1 MQKTL
6 DSVVLSNID
15 NIDKM
20 VDPILNIQEHAL
32 QFAFMLAK
40 ELGVK
45 DIRNFLKTR
54 LNERSLVG
62 IKKYGVMLSEA
73 DLPRETLIA
82 HALEECLDL
91 ANYMQAIFQLDK

>member
-1 MQKTL
+1 MNNQTP
-6 DSVVLSNID
+6 DSVVLSNMITVA
-15 NIDKM
+15 KM
-20 VDPILNIQEHAL
+20 PDPLVSIKENAL
-32 QFAFMLAK
+32 QNAFVLAK

-45 DIRNFLKTR
+45 DVRNYLQAQ

-73 DLPRETLIA
+73 YLPRETLIA

-91 ANYMQAIFQLDK
+91 ANYIEAILQT